1 MSSASESESTS
12 KRTVVTHRWLV
23 WSAVLAAVLLGLGA
37 GIHLRWWRQ
46 NLRRFRPVRPG
57 VLYRSGQPSQRGLT
71 YLAERHGVRTDLSLR
86 RKEPRL
92 RTGLLFKHSQPDG
105 PREEPWAR
113 SSGIRYLRWPLG
125 DEVYWPWVSPWHFE
139 NLFPLFDDRDSW
151 PILIHC
157 AEGRHRTGT
166 YAALFRLEYD
176 RWDVE
181 RTLQEMY
188 SFDFGPAQF
197 IQEHNLRTY
206 LARPRPGAD
215 QWAEV
220 SAAFADLLPSPA
232 PGDYDALVHGLRR
245 HDDPAS
251 VRQKLA
257 EYLRRGGAFCLPL
270 AHRLIDWADDPLA
283 GSAAECAAE
292 VLESQDADGADWSIG
307 ASLVADFGTP
317 GQQDLLLR
325 QLRESTG
332 EPEPS
337 PKHEALVAGVTNR
350 YTENRIAYLHPL
362 LDDTR
367 RHRLAAAA
375 KYRYR
380 DTAVAR
386 LTSIVNQRFVPNVTQ
401 PDESAWN
408 QGAEAALKWFAEH
421 PEALTPKPLTSDA
434 LWQ

>member
-1 MSSASESESTS
+1 MSSVSAPDSASKKPVFT
-12 KRTVVTHRWLV
+12 RRWILR
-23 WSAVLAAVLLGLGA
+23 SAVLAAVLLALGA
-37 GIHLRWWRQ
+37 GIYLRWWRQ
-46 NLRRFRPVRPG
+46 NLRRFHPVRPG
-57 VLYRSGQPSQRGLT
+57 VLYRCGQPSQRGLT
-71 YLAERHGVRTDLSLR
+71 YLADRHGVRTDLSLR

-92 RTGLLFKHSQPDG
+92 RTGLLFKRSQPDG
-105 PREEPWAR
+105 PSEAQWAR
-113 SSGIRYLRWPLG
+113 DSGIRYLRWPLG

-139 NLFPLFDDRDSW
+139 NLFFLFDDPDNL
-151 PILIHC
+151 PIVVHC

-181 RTLQEMY
+181 RTLEEMY

-206 LARPRPGAD
+206 LARPRPGPGE
-215 QWAEV
+215 WGEV
-220 SAAFADLLPSPA
+220 SAGFAGLLPGPA
-232 PGDYDALVHGLRR
+232 PDDYEELVHRLRR
-245 HDDPAS
+245 HDDPAA
-251 VRQKLA
+251 VRQTLE
-257 EYLRRGGAFCLPL
+257 EYLRGGGAFGLPL

-283 GSAAECAAE
+283 GFTAECAAG
-292 VLESQDADGADWSIG
+292 LMESQDADRTGWSIG

-317 GQQDLLLR
+317 EQRDLLLG
-325 QLRESTG
+325 QLQESAG

-337 PKHEALVAGVTNR
+337 PKYEALVSGITNR

-362 LDDTR
+362 LSDTR
-367 RHRLAAAA
+367 RRRLPAAAE
-375 KYRYR
+375 YRYR

-386 LTSIVNQRFVPNVTQ
+386 LTSIVNRRFVPNVAQ

-421 PEALTPKPLTSDA
+421 PEALKPKPLSAVED
-434 LWQ
+434 L